1 MSQTFFEIGKDA
13 PKKFLDNLKKDKHL
27 LLLYEDMEK
36 AIQFQIDYIIQGLRN
51 EECCVIAMPE
61 EVDFVEKLKERNI
74 EVDKYQKRNLLYVL
88 QVPSTSNYSE
98 AFEIFENFSK
108 QILSFCS
115 GKLRV
120 CGMLGFDLSQ
130 KEGMDAFI
138 KAETTS
144 HQNFNSF
151 SGSWLCSYN
160 IKKIEVKKKMSWL
173 KKLFRCHDS
182 VIVVPSH
189 ERGIAFDLH

>member
-1 MSQTFFEIGKDA
+1 MSQSFFEAGKES

-27 LLLYEDMEK
+27 LLLYEDIEK
-36 AIQFQIDYIIQGLRN
+36 AAQFQIDYIIQGLRN
-51 EECCVIAMPE
+51 EECCVIAMPHQ
-61 EVDFVEKLKERNI
+61 VNLVEKLKERDI
-74 EVDKYQKRNLLYVL
+74 DVKKYQKRRLLYVL
-88 QVPSTSNYSE
+88 EVPNTNNYSE
-98 AFEIFENFSK
+98 AFKIFQNFSS
-108 QILSFCS
+108 QILSFSS

-130 KEGMDAFI
+130 KEGMEAFI

-144 HQNFNSF
+144 HQNFDSF

-160 IKKIEVKKKMSWL
+160 IKKIEKKEKMSWL

-182 VIVVPSH
+182 VIVIPS
-189 ERGIAFDLH
+189 EESGISFDLR